1 MLVEMNPSGGG
12 GGTEITPS
20 NSSPVA
26 LTNGE
31 TYTTNG
37 NGYAIQSYT
46 SKTPSSSPS
55 SVSSGDIVKMGGSGY
70 LINSYS
76 SVTPSSS
83 GTYFSAGMKN
93 MASSGYA
100 YSSRPSANVKTGSF
114 TGIAAAGTYTIQVGF
129 TPKLVFIYDATN
141 NQGSKNKSAFWAS
154 DGMPT
159 DKYIGLYGSGSG
171 GAGVGNLTIS
181 SMTATVSYGAKIA
194 SVSSNSVQFQTGTN
208 TAWNY
213 SSITWEYIIIG

>member
-12 GGTEITPS
+12 SGTEITPS

-93 MASSGYA
+93 MTSSGYA
-100 YSSRPSANVKTGSF
+100 YSSNPSG
-114 TGIAAAGTYTIQVGF
+114 G
-129 TPKLVFIYDATN
+129 TPKMLAI
-141 NQGSKNKSAFWAS
+141 AS
-154 DGMPT
+154 GT
-159 DKYIGLYGSGSG
+159 
-171 GAGVGNLTIS
+171 GAGVQVSVSNNAKSTLYAVTT
-181 SMTATVSYGAKIA
+181 TASTNATYRANNTTIA
-194 SVSSNSVQFQTGTN
+194 STSGCSYELLDTKENNNGIMRLYKLTNCQSSLSVTMNSTTSSTN
-208 TAWNY
+208 KLVTIF
-213 SSITWEYIIIG
+213 SIQ

>member
-1 MLVEMNPSGGG
+1 MLVEMNPSGGGG

-26 LTNGE
+26 LTSGE

-100 YSSRPSANVKTGSF
+100 YSSKPESATTGTFTTTSANE
-114 TGIAAAGTYTIQVGF
+114 
-129 TPKLVFIYDATN
+129 
-141 NQGSKNKSAFWAS
+141 
-154 DGMPT
+154 
-159 DKYIGLYGSGSG
+159 
-171 GAGVGNLTIS
+171 
-181 SMTATVSYGAKIA
+181 TVS
-194 SVSSNSVQFQTGTN
+194 FN
-208 TAWNY
+208 TQK
-213 SSITWEYIIIG
+213 SSITKLYIYGFQPDATRHLQFIVYWNNTMGDYYNAAGPYGGGSYYNKAFSSTSNTYAPSIVSINNGVVSLKNMSSTTSWGSEKIDWEWIAI